1 MVYLIYGEQYPIVLK
16 RTKKLVKQILN
27 DEIDEFSYV
36 KMNAKVDL
44 VEDIVKEC
52 TLLPF
57 LGNKVVQVDNPYF
70 LSNEREKVSFDKDQ
84 DFTSLVNYILNDKED
99 NSVTL
104 IFVLER
110 ASVNKKNEIYKA
122 IEKNGKII
130 FEEKLDASS
139 LRVTGK
145 KFFEKKGANI
155 TSEALE
161 ELILRTN
168 DDLSLFINETDKLS
182 LYTKN
187 VTLKDVELLVPS
199 PLENNAFNIVEA
211 LLNNKINVAL
221 KTFRDLIS
229 LKEDPTRLLY
239 LFYSQFKTY
248 LIICYLYK
256 EERKSLD
263 EIGNILKPM
272 NIYRIK
278 IITRNLYSIS
288 YKELQNIIDYLYL
301 LDTKLKAMEIEPIT
315 GTELF
320 MINFNEIRKGVKE
333 Y

>member
-16 RTKKLVKQILN
+16 RTKKLVKSILN

-44 VEDIVKEC
+44 AEDITKEC

-70 LSNEREKVSFDKDQ
+70 LSNEKEKVSIDKDQ

-110 ASVNKKNEIYKA
+110 ASVNKKSEIYKA

-139 LRVTGK
+139 LRLTGK
-145 KFFEKKGANI
+145 KFFEKKGASI
-155 TSEALE
+155 TNEALE

-199 PLENNAFNIVEA
+199 PLENNAFNIVES
-211 LLNNKINVAL
+211 LLNNKINVAI

-248 LIICYLYK
+248 LII
-256 EERKSLD
+256 
-263 EIGNILKPM
+263 NI
-272 NIYRIK
+272 
-278 IITRNLYSIS
+278 
-288 YKELQNIIDYLYL
+288 
-301 LDTKLKAMEIEPIT
+301 
-315 GTELF
+315 
-320 MINFNEIRKGVKE
+320 
-333 Y
+333 